1 MELTIMS
8 LREYLNI
15 YVSDTEYKLLR
26 KTIILFQM
34 VLLTVIFT
42 INF

>member
-8 LREYLNI
+8 LRKYLNI

-26 KTIILFQM
+26 KTIILLQM